1 MFRIT
6 DLSNQSIKFKVDTNA
21 QQLHLT
27 GCLLLNKELNLVVVE
42 GGKYVSTYS
51 TVLVCCVCVCL
62 CVVCVVCVVCGV
74 CGVVDMYPC
83 VV

>member
-51 TVLVCCVCVCL
+51 TVLVC
-62 CVVCVVCVVCGV
+62 VCGV
-74 CGVVDMYPC
+74 CGVWC
-83 VV
+83 VWCGGRVSLCCVSAVCL